1 VLDPFAGAGTTLMVA
16 DRLGRDG
23 IGLELNPE
31 YVAMA
36 ERRIAQDR
44 EERLLADRVE
54 RESRLGQVSMF
65 GEVERKPSVPKVPR
79 SDKQSDLGKRT
90 YVGFNERWRERENA
104 S

>member
-1 VLDPFAGAGTTLMVA
+1 MVA

-31 YVAMA
+31 YIAMA

-44 EERLLADRVE
+44 EDRLLADRVE
-54 RESRLGQVSMF
+54 CELRLGQVGMF
-65 GEVERKPSVPKVPR
+65 GEEVERKPYLPNAPR

-90 YVGFNERWRERENA
+90 YVGFNERWREQEHA

>member
-1 VLDPFAGAGTTLMVA
+1 MVA
-16 DRLGRDG
+16 DRLGRHA
-23 IGLELNPE
+23 IGLELNPD

-44 EERLLADRVE
+44 EARVQADRVE
-54 RESRLGQVSMF
+54 RELRLGQVGMF
-65 GEVERKPSVPKVPR
+65 ADVESKPYAPNVPR

-90 YVGFNERWRERENA
+90 YVGFNERWRERESA